1 MKKGGKEKRIEG
13 RSEAR
18 KYEGRKEGRY
28 EKRIEGRSEARKYD
42 GGKEWLFFIGYIF
55 TPSVQLL
62 TFPSLYF
69 PGSAAVG
76 QFSNC
81 NILPVCA
88 ERCPAVCIALDED
101 MI

>member
-13 RSEAR
+13 GNE
-18 KYEGRKEGRY
+18 
-28 EKRIEGRSEARKYD
+28 
-42 GGKEWLFFIGYIF
+42 GGKEWLFFIGYIS

-101 MI
+101 MTIE